1 MYRQETESS
10 EVRIYLSLA
19 HYLSPPGLSHS
30 VPTPRTHTHTHTHAH
45 THPPQPELVG
55 IITLEDVIEELIGEE
70 IVDETDLYVDVH
82 RRISVAR
89 ARVQF
94 YRQSSSDTSTAAERR
109 GRHRTQ
115 RSKSMVTQTPGTR
128 PLLHTLAVPEITHPE
143 LEVSVV
149 SRVYRWTRRSL

>member
-1 MYRQETESS
+1 M
-10 EVRIYLSLA
+10 
-19 HYLSPPGLSHS
+19 
-30 VPTPRTHTHTHTHAH
+30 HTHTH
-45 THPPQPELVG
+45 PQQPELVG

-149 SRVYRWTRRSL
+149 SEYIGGQEGHYEYSSFWPPQNIFKDE